1 LPISSADPWV
11 YPRPSRMT
19 RSQGRGRQ
27 EFMGAVQYSRSG
39 CPDMDV
45 RTSRFEPLSYVL
57 GPLAFES
64 SFVGFKD
71 LLDRLKAS

>member
-1 LPISSADPWV
+1 M
-11 YPRPSRMT
+11 RPVCYQRSWLVQT
-19 RSQGRGRQ
+19 R
-27 EFMGAVQYSRSG
+27 
-39 CPDMDV
+39 DV
-45 RTSRFEPLSYVL
+45 CTSRFEPLSYVS

>member
-1 LPISSADPWV
+1 
-11 YPRPSRMT
+11 
-19 RSQGRGRQ
+19 
-27 EFMGAVQYSRSG
+27 MGAVQYSRSG
-39 CPDMDV
+39 GPDMDV